1 MFDQR
6 KYVNEYQKNYYKTIK
21 FRVRK
26 DDKIILNKI
35 ENTKNIN
42 KYIYELIKK
51 DIYEN
56 VKYNF
61 INDDIK
67 IDFELSKT
75 MKDLINKVEEAD
87 LLDDYGLYINLADA
101 IDTQAKLESSHHIIT
116 NSQWNK
122 LNRRYPL

>member
-1 MFDQR
+1 MFNQK

-101 IDTQAKLESSHHIIT
+101 IDTQAKLESSHHILT